1 MPPLPNN
8 TRVLNC
14 QNVLVKGKNEHLFL
28 LLPVGSDQS
37 KWSDFEFDSG
47 FSSPWMG
54 FNSGIKVTDSHVHTK
69 LPLSQWTLVLISTI
83 QTTKFPDNGN
93 GKEKEITV
101 LILKQ
106 IRDNLFW
113 SHF

>member
-1 MPPLPNN
+1 M
-8 TRVLNC
+8 
-14 QNVLVKGKNEHLFL
+14 LVKGKNEHLFL

-69 LPLSQWTLVLISTI
+69 LQLKSVDPGFISTI
-83 QTTKFPDNGN
+83 QTTKFPDNGMA
-93 GKEKEITV
+93 KKKK
-101 LILKQ
+101 LQFL
-106 IRDNLFW
+106 
-113 SHF
+113 S